1 MKKGSL
7 KEITKTDTPALTSI
21 IDYWNNYDATTVLLA
36 YAELKRRNYSL
47 NNKLLIRIN
56 ERINEF
62 CAKHNST
69 DIESMLSVALKE
81 IGCNSYDECYEKE
94 IGAVKNAEAERTNKI
109 EIGSP
114 SIDNDEKRYPALRT
128 ISGIYKVVGWLIIVA
143 TVIVAVALLAQDV
156 AIFAVIA
163 LVIGA
168 LIVLGLFATA
178 ESIMVIIDIE
188 HNTRTKK

>member
-36 YAELKRRNYSL
+36 YAELKRRNYFL
-47 NNKLLIRIN
+47 NNKLL

-128 ISGIYKVVGWLIIVA
+128 ISGIYKVIGWLIVVA
-143 TVIVAVALLAQDV
+143 TVIVAYAAGQED
-156 AIFAVIA
+156 AILAVIA

-168 LIVLGLFATA
+168 LIVLGVFAAA

>member
-1 MKKGSL
+1 MEKRIL

-21 IDYWNNYDATTVLLA
+21 IDYWKDYDATTVLLA

-81 IGCNSYDECYEKE
+81 IGYNSYDECYEKE

-128 ISGIYKVVGWLIIVA
+128 ISGIYKVIGWLIVVA
-143 TVIVAVALLAQDV
+143 TVIVAYAAGQED
-156 AIFAVIA
+156 AILAVIA

-168 LIVLGLFATA
+168 LIVLGVFAAA